1 MKRLNELEDMN
12 KRLREG
18 NTTPGEPGVSGS
30 VQVII
35 KIHLTSC
42 HIFMGQ
48 KLVQVVDAT
57 CYLVSD

>member
-35 KIHLTSC
+35 KIH
-42 HIFMGQ
+42 HIYG
-48 KLVQVVDAT
+48 AE
-57 CYLVSD
+57 VSSGS